1 MAVKDDVALLKR
13 IPLFA
18 KVDESQLNVLA
29 FSTERVA
36 VRKGEILYKHGQP
49 GSAAFVIVDG
59 EIGIKRNDKSEDGP
73 EVVAGPG
80 SLIGEQSMFASTPY
94 RGTATA
100 VSPVMALKISKEL
113 FYRVA
118 EEFPDLA
125 VEAVRTVNEK
135 LDATLSD
142 LRLVQRDL

>member
-13 IPLFA
+13 IPLFS

-29 FSTERVA
+29 FSTERVT

-49 GSAAFVIVDG
+49 GGAAYVIVDG
-59 EIGIKRNDKSEDGP
+59 EIGIQRGTKKEDGP
-73 EVVAGPG
+73 DIIAGPG
-80 SLIGEQSMFASTPY
+80 SLIGEQSMFAGVDH
-94 RGTATA
+94 RGTAKA
-100 VSPVMALKISKEL
+100 LAPVVALKISKEL

-125 VEAVRTVNEK
+125 VEAIRAVNEK

>member
-13 IPLFA
+13 IPLFT
-18 KVDESQLNVLA
+18 KVDESRLNVLA
-29 FSTERVA
+29 FSTERVN
-36 VRKGEILYKHGQP
+36 VRKDEILYKDGEP
-49 GSAAFVIVDG
+49 GSAAFVVVDG
-59 EIGIKRNDKSEDGP
+59 TIGIRLRAKADEEP
-73 EVVAGPG
+73 EIVAGPG
-80 SLIGEQSMFASTPY
+80 SLIGEQSMFAAIPY

-100 VSPVMALKISKEL
+100 QSPVVALKISKEL

-125 VEAVRTVNEK
+125 AEAMRTVNDK